1 MTPIGERDFEKKLMD
16 NRQKKSPFNEP
27 LHYCFEKK
35 RKMEQR
41 VSRRIVGNGVN
52 SEKCNARGLI
62 SYFGFFFM
70 KDNEEDIL
78 ENTDNFLTFENEIM
92 MQILENH
99 PAGGS

>member
-1 MTPIGERDFEKKLMD
+1 MHVDLFPILD
-16 NRQKKSPFNEP
+16 
-27 LHYCFEKK
+27 
-35 RKMEQR
+35 
-41 VSRRIVGNGVN
+41 
-52 SEKCNARGLI
+52 
-62 SYFGFFFM
+62 FFFM